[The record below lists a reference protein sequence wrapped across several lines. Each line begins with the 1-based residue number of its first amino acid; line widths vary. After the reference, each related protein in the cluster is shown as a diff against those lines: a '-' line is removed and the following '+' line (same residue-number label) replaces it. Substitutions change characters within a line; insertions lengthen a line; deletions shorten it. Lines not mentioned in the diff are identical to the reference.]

1 MDKTAAIES
10 FLGEY
15 GLTELQISTILKL
28 FESYPADNSIA
39 KKDGVFEVCPKCG
52 MVHPMIVKGGKAG
65 SGKQMYRCKNCG
77 RRFTEDHGTIMHYS
91 HQGDDAWKVLMMD
104 TINGVSLKKTSEILS
119 LNIETVFSMRHRFLC
134 SLEKHADNMKVSGN
148 VQLDETFVSG
158 SHKSRH
164 IEGKALKDDGKTLKT
179 RGVSKEKLCLA
190 TMVDDN
196 GSAFARSYNAGQLT
210 SKEALNLASHIAGSC
225 SMTTDGTSV
234 YDQLASATGS
244 FHRKTEDRKDSKAEV
259 NLNRIN
265 SFHSVIKSYYRH
277 YRGVASKYINRYA
290 AMFAYAWNVN
300 KVVKEGERYEHT
312 LSTVRKD
319 GISLTGEELRDYRL
333 YAPADLIYRAA

>member
-1 MDKTAAIES
+1 
-10 FLGEY
+10 
-15 GLTELQISTILKL
+15 
-28 FESYPADNSIA
+28 
-39 KKDGVFEVCPKCG
+39 
-52 MVHPMIVKGGKAG
+52 
-65 SGKQMYRCKNCG
+65 
-77 RRFTEDHGTIMHYS
+77 
-91 HQGDDAWKVLMMD
+91 MMD

-179 RGVSKEKLCLA
+179 RGVSKEKVCLA

-290 AMFAYAWNVN
+290 SMFAYAWNVN
-300 KVVKEGERYEHT
+300 KVVKEGERYDHT

>member
-1 MDKTAAIES
+1 MNESATVES
-10 FLGEY
+10 FFKGY
-15 GLTELQISTILKL
+15 GLTKLQISTIVKL
-28 FESYPADNSIA
+28 FESYLADNRIV
-39 KKDGVFEVCPKCG
+39 KDDGLFEVCPKCG
-52 MVHPMIVKGGKAG
+52 KVHPAIVKGGKAG
-65 SGKQMYRCKNCG
+65 SGKQMYRCTHCG

-104 TINGVSLKKTSEILS
+104 TISGVSLKKTSEKLG

-179 RGVSKEKLCLA
+179 RGVSKEKVCLA

-196 GSAFARSYNAGQLT
+196 GNAFARSYNAGQLT
-210 SKEALNLASHIAGSC
+210 SKEALNLASHMAGSC

-234 YDQLASATGS
+234 YDQLASATG
-244 FHRKTEDRKDSKAEV
+244 
-259 NLNRIN
+259 
-265 SFHSVIKSYYRH
+265 
-277 YRGVASKYINRYA
+277 
-290 AMFAYAWNVN
+290 
-300 KVVKEGERYEHT
+300 
-312 LSTVRKD
+312 
-319 GISLTGEELRDYRL
+319 
-333 YAPADLIYRAA
+333 

>member
-1 MDKTAAIES
+1 MDKSSAVER
-10 FLGEY
+10 FFEGY
-15 GLTELQISTILKL
+15 GLTKLQISTILKL
-28 FESYPADNSIA
+28 FESYLADNRMV
-39 KKDGVFEVCPKCG
+39 KGDGVFEVCPKCG
-52 MVHPMIVKGGKAG
+52 KVHPIIVKGGKAG
-65 SGKQMYRCKNCG
+65 SGKQMYRCTHCG

-104 TINGVSLKKTSEILS
+104 TISGVSLKKTSEKLG

-134 SLEKHADNMKVSGN
+134 SLEKHADNIKVSGD

-164 IEGKALKDDGKTLKT
+164 IAGKALKDDGKTLKT
-179 RGVSKEKLCLA
+179 RGVSKEKVCLA

-196 GSAFARSYNAGQLT
+196 GNAFARSYNAGQLT
-210 SKEALNLASHIAGSC
+210 SREAMNLASHMAGSC
-225 SMTTDGTSV
+225 SMTTDRTSV

-244 FHRKTEDRKDSKAEV
+244 FHQKTEDRKDSKAEV

-290 AMFAYAWNVN
+290 SMIAYAW
-300 KVVKEGERYEHT
+300 KMTCSAREDERYEQT
-312 LSTVRKD
+312 LSIVRKD
-319 GISLTGEELRDYRL
+319 CISLTGEELRDYRL
-333 YAPADLIYRAA
+333 YAPDDLVYRAA